1 MDIDQVI
8 ERNFTKVTSEY
19 VKFAKD
25 KDACRQC
32 SIYDCYK
39 QVGQAE
45 GNAKNPRSEDREPAR
60 FVLPIAN

>member
-8 ERNFTKVTSEY
+8 ERNFTGITPEY
-19 VKFAKD
+19 EKFARE

-32 SIYDCYK
+32 SIYGCYK

-45 GNAKNPRSEDREPAR
+45 GNAKNPIFM
-60 FVLPIAN
+60 FVGEFS